1 MYSCFATIAMILVPA
16 ARVLTTPRMMP
27 DIVRGHPQMRKL
39 MAELARIQ
47 DWDTHPPVMGD
58 HTLTEH
64 ADTARDIIAAHVAWQ
79 TGLSRNKHDRA
90 AQHRYMMW
98 VHALSNAITYGF
110 DPESAVYDGRCRLSV
125 ILPSSIP
132 AIRADRLANRADCVL
147 LAACAK
153 YINDPTDA
161 DEFLYEAAAAIT
173 ADVREEIA
181 AARK

>member
-1 MYSCFATIAMILVPA
+1 MILVPA

-27 DIVRGHPQMRKL
+27 DIVRNHLEARKL

-47 DWDTHPPVMGD
+47 DWDTRSPVMGD

-79 TGLSRNKHDRA
+79 MGLSRNKHGRA
-90 AQHRYMMW
+90 AQHRCMMW

-110 DPESAVYDGRCRLSV
+110 DPKSAVYDGRCRLSV
-125 ILPSSIP
+125 ILPSSLP
-132 AIRADRLANRADCVL
+132 VARVNRLANRMESVL
-147 LAACAK
+147 LDACTK
-153 YINDPTDA
+153 FINEPNDA
-161 DEFLYEAAAAIT
+161 DEFLCEAAAAIT

-181 AARK
+181 AAAHK